1 MWVLDAI
8 YYVCCIIIII
18 IILYCFYTFM
28 DGLTKLASDNA
39 KALKPV
45 YPWYY
50 MPTWVMDAWTETF
63 PICLRSVAIIS
74 AKI

>member
-1 MWVLDAI
+1 
-8 YYVCCIIIII
+8 
-18 IILYCFYTFM
+18 M